1 MRFTGQKMCSEKVDE
16 VIFQLQWSRF
26 IPYAMFNF
34 IASKEAEKMKGI
46 DFSLRNLIT
55 ENSALYCSKL
65 LVYGLRS

>member
-1 MRFTGQKMCSEKVDE
+1 MQFTGQKMCSEKVDE

-26 IPYAMFNF
+26 IPYAMLNF
-34 IASKEAEKMKGI
+34 IACKEAEKMKGI

-65 LVYGLRS
+65 LLYGLRS